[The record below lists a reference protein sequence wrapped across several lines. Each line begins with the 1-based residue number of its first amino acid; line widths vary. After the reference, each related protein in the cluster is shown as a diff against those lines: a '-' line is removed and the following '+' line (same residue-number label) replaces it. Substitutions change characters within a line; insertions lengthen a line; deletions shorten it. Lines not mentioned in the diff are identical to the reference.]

1 MNDLSLRR
9 TVEKVISQTE
19 QDLINSINVSY
30 NEALN
35 KLRASKPLLENEYNK
50 IIEDANKQ
58 ADNLKRQII
67 GSASINTRNK
77 QLLVV
82 ESAIQKVFEETKKRI
97 DNIRSSEEYISMLN
111 TLLNDAINVIN
122 GDMIIECNNDDMPI
136 VNNLVDKLAT
146 RFDIIVSD
154 KPINI
159 LGGIRAI
166 SKDGSIIYENTL
178 ERRIERLKPLIKKD
192 IVGLFVK

>member
-19 QDLINSINVSY
+19 HDLINSINASY

-35 KLRASKPLLENEYNK
+35 KLRTSKPLLENEYNK

>member
-19 QDLINSINVSY
+19 QDLINSINASY

-35 KLRASKPLLENEYNK
+35 KLRSSKPLLENEYNK

-77 QLLVV
+77 QLLII
-82 ESAIQKVFEETKKRI
+82 ENAIQNVFEEAKKRI
-97 DNIRSSEEYISMLN
+97 DNIRNDEEYTLMLN
-111 TLLNDAINVIN
+111 TLLNDAISVIN

-136 VNNLVDKLAT
+136 VKNLVDKLAT
-146 RFDIIVSD
+146 RFDIIVND